1 MTTKTLRNKAAK
13 GGSSPSS
20 GSAIGVYRRY
30 PDGEIKRCIEE
41 VREQIPAWFASNPD
55 RKICKVDLFYGRS
68 VDLRRENFS
77 TRLDAELAALLA
89 QNSQIQL
96 KEKDVSE

>member
-1 MTTKTLRNKAAK
+1 
-13 GGSSPSS
+13 
-20 GSAIGVYRRY
+20 
-30 PDGEIKRCIEE
+30 

-89 QNSQIQL
+89 QNNPI
-96 KEKDVSE
+96 